1 MGYKHS
7 PANAKL
13 SAFMQKMNNTSKS
26 PVRQNK
32 SEYDLRRNADLDA
45 QSNMAQTSSNV
56 VTSKPRVTKGTDSKG
71 DFTTTEYDVTTTKKF
86 KGTGTDRDA
95 WDKNKDGVKGKY
107 SSFEEFSKAAQAYR
121 DKMTKNTQRI
131 SETVY
136 DDKPKQPTQKSSI
149 PSTRTGGVYEKMIDV
164 EVDNPQGGQYHWK
177 TITMADGSER
187 HVQRPGPGK
196 IITQKRVNLT
206 PEEKDRARL
215 MTDKELGEAGFTYTN
230 LDSRRTQSG
239 VSDQEARQKA
249 FVSGSSGD
257 KNVKLSDDY
266 AEAQRIK
273 TTKQETPAKMMKKHS
288 DRFASPAKQGRS
300 GKNFRPSKETRKDI
314 KEAKKKQKAKIKHA
328 QKTGTETTDLYAKD
342 VVFKVGMPKG
352 VDSF

>member
-26 PVRQNK
+26 PARQNK

-56 VTSKPRVTKGTDSKG
+56 VTSKPRITTGTDSKG

-86 KGTGTDRDA
+86 QGTGTDKDA
-95 WDKNKDGVKGKY
+95 WDENKDGVKGKY

-121 DKMTKNTQRI
+121 DKMTKSTERI
-131 SETVY
+131 SKTDY
-136 DDKPKQPTQKSSI
+136 KDKPKEYTQESSI
-149 PSTRTGGVYEKMIDV
+149 PSTRTGGVYQKMQDFKV
-164 EVDNPQGGQYHWK
+164 RNPQGGAYH
-177 TITMADGSER
+177 TEEYTLPNGEIR
-187 HVQRPGPGK
+187 YVQKPGPGFITSQK
-196 IITQKRVNLT
+196 IVNLT
-206 PEEKDRARL
+206 PEEKDRART

-230 LDSRRTQSG
+230 IDPRLTKSG

-273 TTKQETPAKMMKKHS
+273 TAKQETPAKMMKRHS
-288 DRFASPAKQGRS
+288 DRFASPAKQGHS

>member
-257 KNVKLSDDY
+257 KNVKLSDD
-266 AEAQRIK
+266 
-273 TTKQETPAKMMKKHS
+273 
-288 DRFASPAKQGRS
+288 
-300 GKNFRPSKETRKDI
+300 N
-314 KEAKKKQKAKIKHA
+314 
-328 QKTGTETTDLYAKD
+328 
-342 VVFKVGMPKG
+342 
-352 VDSF
+352 